1 MIKCSD
7 DRDIERE
14 GGEGEGHTTLHY
26 WLSVG
31 LLLPGER
38 RELRRDQ
45 R

>member
-14 GGEGEGHTTLHY
+14 GGRGGGATLHY

-31 LLLPGER
+31 LLLPGEW
-38 RELRRDQ
+38 RELRREQ

>member
-7 DRDIERE
+7 DRDRER
-14 GGEGEGHTTLHY
+14 GGRRGHTAH

-31 LLLPGER
+31 LLLPGEW